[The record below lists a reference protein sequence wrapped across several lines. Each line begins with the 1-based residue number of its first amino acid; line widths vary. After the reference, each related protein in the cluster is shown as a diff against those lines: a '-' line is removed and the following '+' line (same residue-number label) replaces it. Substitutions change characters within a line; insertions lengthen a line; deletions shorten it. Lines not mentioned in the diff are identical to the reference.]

1 MTELLYLEDMY
12 LKEFEAKVASAIDGK
27 QITLDRTVFYP
38 RSGGVAC
45 DTGGLIRKSDGNEFK
60 VMFVGKSNGE
70 VFHEVDLEGLKEGD
84 EVIGRIDWERRYRLM
99 RHHTAAHVLSGTFWK
114 EGSVKISGNEID
126 VDGGRMDFTLE
137 DFDREKIEGYVEKA
151 NDIVFQDLPVEIHYI
166 SREELEMDPDLT
178 KLMMGLPENIDKV
191 RIVDIKGFDKQPD
204 GGCHVSRTS
213 EIGTI
218 RLTKMKNKGKNNRRM
233 YFVLEDD

>member
-1 MTELLYLEDMY
+1 MTELLYLDNMS
-12 LKEFEAKVASAIDGK
+12 LKEFEAKVTLAIDREHVA
-27 QITLDRTVFYP
+27 LDQTAFYP

-45 DTGGLIRKSDGNEFK
+45 DTGVLIRKSDGAEFK
-60 VMFVGKSNGE
+60 VMFVGKSDGE
-70 VFHEVDLEGLKEGD
+70 ISHEVDLEGLKEED

-99 RHHTAAHVLSGTFWK
+99 RHHTAAHVLSGAFWK

-137 DFDREKIEGYVEKA
+137 DFDREIIEGYVEKA
-151 NDIVFQDLPVEIHYI
+151 NEIVFQDLPVEIDYI
-166 SREELEMDPDLT
+166 SREELEIDPDLT
-178 KLMMGLPENIDKV
+178 KLMMGLPENIDRV

-204 GGCHVSRTS
+204 GGCHVARTS

-233 YFVLEDD
+233 YFVLEND